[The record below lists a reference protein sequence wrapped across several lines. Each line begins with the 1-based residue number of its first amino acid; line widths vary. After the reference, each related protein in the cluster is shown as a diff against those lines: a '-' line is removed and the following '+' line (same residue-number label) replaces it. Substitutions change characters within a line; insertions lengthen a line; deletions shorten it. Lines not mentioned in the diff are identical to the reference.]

1 MNRFNSCAF
10 VCIKIRM
17 HFMHI
22 FRHFSR
28 EKGKWCYVYW
38 KNFLLLFSLFGSR
51 QKKSLWTDAFWVL
64 IPISQEIWNFDGT
77 LFSWGYSGNSFH
89 IKKGLYVLFWLSSS
103 SRCILTYHVVV
114 VRMSM
119 PPRYP
124 IIPWDFKKKHTQ
136 RILLIYIKWRDKKN
150 ALFVHFVLKDV
161 RAWSWLKLL
170 NLKWDF
176 SSLLEPFFFGNT

>member
-1 MNRFNSCAF
+1 ML
-10 VCIKIRM
+10 CILE
-17 HFMHI
+17 I
-22 FRHFSR
+22 FFCYFRYLVV
-28 EKGKWCYVYW
+28 GK
-38 KNFLLLFSLFGSR
+38 
-51 QKKSLWTDAFWVL
+51 KKSLWTDAFWVM

-89 IKKGLYVLFWLSSS
+89 IKKGLNVLFWLSSS

-124 IIPWDFKKKHTQ
+124 IIPWDFKKNIHKGF
-136 RILLIYIKWRDKKN
+136 LIYIKWRDKKN

-176 SSLLEPFFFGNT
+176 SSLLEPFFW